1 MSASRT
7 GTSRPIPSWLPW
19 AIMAA
24 IVVVAL
30 AVGSVGIN
38 EPPTNAERVQ
48 NLTRSIRCP
57 QCAGQSVAE
66 SDVSVSR
73 EIRRDIAQRVEQGQT
88 DEEIRA
94 YYSSDTVYGPDALLT
109 PPADGVGGLVWVLPV
124 VAIALAAV
132 GLTLAFRRWAASGRR
147 DATDEDRALV
157 AEALDAP
164 DGGTEPGGAGRP

>member
-1 MSASRT
+1 MSSLIVKGSPLRRW
-7 GTSRPIPSWLPW
+7 GPW
-19 AIMAA
+19 IA
-24 IVVVAL
+24 VFVVA
-30 AVGSVGIN
+30 VGVLSIATFGTLSAPTAQDRVSTISNSVK
-38 EPPTNAERVQ
+38 
-48 NLTRSIRCP
+48 CP
-57 QCAGQSVAE
+57 VCSGESVAA
-66 SDVSVSR
+66 SNAPASQ
-73 EIRRDIAQRVEQGQT
+73 EIRRQIAEQVQQGQT

>member
-1 MSASRT
+1 MSSLIVKGSPLRRW
-7 GTSRPIPSWLPW
+7 GPW
-19 AIMAA
+19 IA
-24 IVVVAL
+24 VFVVA
-30 AVGSVGIN
+30 VGVLSIATFGTLSAPTAQDRVSTISNSVK
-38 EPPTNAERVQ
+38 
-48 NLTRSIRCP
+48 CP
-57 QCAGQSVAE
+57 VCSGESVAA
-66 SDVSVSR
+66 SNAPASQ
-73 EIRRDIAQRVEQGQT
+73 EIRRQIAEQVQQGQT

-157 AEALDAP
+157 AEALDVP